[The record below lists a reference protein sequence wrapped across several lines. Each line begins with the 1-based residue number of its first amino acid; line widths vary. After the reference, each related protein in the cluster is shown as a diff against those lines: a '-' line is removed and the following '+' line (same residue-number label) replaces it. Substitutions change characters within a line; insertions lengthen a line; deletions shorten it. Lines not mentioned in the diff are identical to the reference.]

1 MEYIPAII
9 LLVLAAALFCAINR
23 YMARCENDNSFNT
36 VHIPNHPL
44 YIRSLEI
51 LRSCK
56 TRGQCECAERW
67 QQLAIKKIKRG
78 EV

>member
-1 MEYIPAII
+1 MKYIPAII
-9 LLVLAAALFCAINR
+9 LLVLAAALFCAVER
-23 YMARCENDNSFNT
+23 YMTRCENDNSFND

-44 YIRSLEI
+44 YVRSLEI

-56 TRGQCECAERW
+56 SGQYKCAERW

-78 EV
+78 EA